1 MVIGE
6 AKKKVTSAE
15 AAKLL
20 RGLNEELEAVK
31 EAEVATRE
39 FIAATSE
46 DVESVRP
53 KYDFAWTQQEIE
65 RLQQE
70 IRRVKHAINV
80 FNTTTVVPE
89 LDMTID
95 EVLVYI
101 PQLSARKNK
110 LAGMRV
116 RLSKTREYSR
126 AGSSIIE
133 YRYANYDV
141 DAADAEFKRVS
152 DLLAKA
158 QTALD
163 VVNNSVKFEI

>member
-1 MVIGE
+1 MQY
-6 AKKKVTSAE
+6 TSAE

-31 EAEVATRE
+31 DAERVSNE
-39 FIAATSE
+39 FVAATSE

-53 KYDFAWTQQEIE
+53 QYDFGGTQKEIE

-70 IRRVKHAINV
+70 IRKVKHALNK
-80 FNTTTVVPE
+80 FNNTTVVPE
-89 LDMTID
+89 LGMTID

-101 PQLSARKNK
+101 PQLSAQKAK
-110 LAGMRV
+110 LGGMRS
-116 RLSKTREYSR
+116 RLAKTREYSR
-126 AGSSIIE
+126 MSSSIIE
-133 YRYANYDV
+133 YRYANYDI
-141 DAADAEFKRVS
+141 AAAEAEFKRVS

>member
-1 MVIGE
+1 M
-6 AKKKVTSAE
+6 KYTSAE

-20 RGLNEELEAVK
+20 RALNEELEAVQGA
-31 EAEVATRE
+31 EAATRD
-39 FIAATSE
+39 FVAAITE

-53 KYDFAWTQQEIE
+53 QYDFAGTQAEIE
-65 RLQQE
+65 RLQKE
-70 IRRVKHAINV
+70 IRRVKHAINT

-89 LDMTID
+89 LGMTID

-101 PQLSARKNK
+101 PQLSSKKSKLMSMRAR
-110 LAGMRV
+110 LTR
-116 RLSKTREYSR
+116 TREYSHT
-126 AGSSIIE
+126 GSGIIE
-133 YRYANYDV
+133 YRYANYNV
-141 DAADAEFKRVS
+141 EEADAEFKRVS